1 MLIKFIIIFE
11 VLDNQIVKIV
21 KKLNKI
27 LKKLKK
33 KREKIK
39 RAYSFGIK
47 IRPLTGG
54 SDIVTNL

>member
-1 MLIKFIIIFE
+1 VLIKFIIIFE

-33 KREKIK
+33 KRERIK
-39 RAYSFGIK
+39 KDSI
-47 IRPLTGG
+47 PLELKYDLLQEVQT
-54 SDIVTNL
+54 L

>member
-33 KREKIK
+33 KRERIK
-39 RAYSFGIK
+39 KDSI
-47 IRPLTGG
+47 PLELKYDLLQEVR
-54 SDIVTNL
+54 SL